1 MANISGVF
9 NYLFRQGKYYF
20 FFFVATFYSSI
31 SFASQEGSAFYDAA
45 ICNPPY
51 TIRHATELN
60 DEAEKLVKPD
70 TSLMTAYVYKLPF
83 DIGRDGFKTNE
94 VVFSGTMVGVLIDGW
109 RADELAKHYQL
120 EREESNI
127 LGTSLKGYARVVQP
141 DPEKPS
147 LEFGRVSIIARES
160 NAIPGKT
167 MLGCE
172 FVSDAELDRL
182 KQLEKHL
189 HSANIQ

>member
-1 MANISGVF
+1 MF
-9 NYLFRQGKYYF
+9 NYLFLQGKASIIF
-20 FFFVATFYSSI
+20 FVFVATFNSSI
-31 SFASQEGSAFYDAA
+31 SFASQEGTAFYDAA

-51 TIRHATELN
+51 TIRHATEIN
-60 DEAEKLVKPD
+60 NEAEKLVKPD

-127 LGTSLKGYARVVQP
+127 LGTSLKGYARVVPP
-141 DPEKPS
+141 DPEKPN
-147 LEFGRVSIIARES
+147 LELGRVSIIARES

-167 MLGCE
+167 ILGCE
-172 FVSDAELDRL
+172 FVSDADLDRL
-182 KQLEKHL
+182 KQLDKHL
-189 HSANIQ
+189 HSTDIQ